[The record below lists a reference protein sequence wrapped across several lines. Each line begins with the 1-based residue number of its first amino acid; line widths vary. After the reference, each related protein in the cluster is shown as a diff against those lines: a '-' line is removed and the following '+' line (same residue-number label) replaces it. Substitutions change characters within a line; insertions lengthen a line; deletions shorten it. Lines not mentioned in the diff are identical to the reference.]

1 MRHCA
6 ARLPPWLHPHL
17 ARNLHSHLRILTN
30 PARPPLNPARNMD
43 DSAGAKV
50 GVSQIGL
57 VGLAVMGQVGV
68 ACALVQDCQAAVNI
82 S

>member
-1 MRHCA
+1 
-6 ARLPPWLHPHL
+6 
-17 ARNLHSHLRILTN
+17 
-30 PARPPLNPARNMD
+30 MD

>member
-1 MRHCA
+1 
-6 ARLPPWLHPHL
+6 
-17 ARNLHSHLRILTN
+17 
-30 PARPPLNPARNMD
+30 MD

-68 ACALVQDCQAAVNI
+68 ACALVLIACKIARPP
-82 S
+82 ST